1 MAPFVEKN
9 RKRKGVKNN
18 IFSISEKSNEGIL
31 LNISEGGCCIKTNLA
46 IKENQNILIHL
57 PFLQTDEQIIGIIK
71 HTRKFTDKTFA
82 LHIQFINLSIK
93 TKNLILSYVYNFL
106 K

>member
-1 MAPFVEKN
+1 MLTEVKSI
-9 RKRKGVKNN
+9 RKGFSNSVVYFEGFENSVVLKN
-18 IFSISEKSNEGIL
+18 KYAKYL
-31 LNISEGGCCIKTNLA
+31 
-46 IKENQNILIHL
+46 KENQNILIHL
-57 PFLQTDEQIIGIIK
+57 PFLQSDEQIIGIIK